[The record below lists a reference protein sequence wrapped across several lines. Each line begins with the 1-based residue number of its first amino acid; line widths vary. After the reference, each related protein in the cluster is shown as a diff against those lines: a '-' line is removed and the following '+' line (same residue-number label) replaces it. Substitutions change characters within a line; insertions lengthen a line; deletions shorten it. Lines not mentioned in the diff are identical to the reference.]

1 MAEVLTGK
9 RRTAAELA
17 SFLRREIVEGRLQK
31 HDRLP
36 SERVLAEAHSVAR
49 GTLREALSKLEKQ
62 GYVEIRAGSGTYV
75 AFDGE
80 EQADKV
86 IESVRPLE
94 LMDARF
100 ALEPHICRLA
110 VLHATNR
117 DLDRG
122 EALLLKMDGA
132 TKDPDLFAELDTEF
146 HTLLVECAGNTL
158 LDWMIGKINAVR
170 SHDQWA
176 YMRNLTLDLK
186 TIKLYNRQHRLILN
200 AIREREPE
208 RAAAL
213 MKEHI
218 EAARLSLTR
227 AASI

>member
-1 MAEVLTGK
+1 MTELLAKK
-9 RRTAAELA
+9 RTTAAELA
-17 SFLRREIVEGRLQK
+17 SYLRREIVEGRLQK

-36 SERVLAEAHSVAR
+36 SERVLADAHSVAR
-49 GTLREALSKLEKQ
+49 GTLREALSKLEKE
-62 GYVEIRAGSGTYV
+62 GFVEIRAGSGTYV
-75 AFDGE
+75 AYDGE
-80 EQADKV
+80 ERADKL

-122 EALLLKMDGA
+122 EELLEKMEAA
-132 TKDPDLFAELDTEF
+132 TDDPDLFAELDTEF
-146 HTLLVECAGNTL
+146 HTLLVECAGNSL
-158 LDWMIGKINAVR
+158 LNWMIGKINAVR

-176 YMRNLTLDLK
+176 YMRNLTLDPE
-186 TIKLYNRQHRLILN
+186 TIKLYNQQHRKILT
-200 AIREREPE
+200 AIRDREPE
-208 RAAAL
+208 HAAAL

-218 EAARLSLTR
+218 EAARLTLTR